1 VERRTSLLPAGIT
14 SVVGSFSAG
23 DPVDL
28 LDPDGRP
35 VARGLVN
42 YDAVELP
49 ALLGRSTGDL
59 ARELGPEYEREV
71 VHRDDLVLLQP

>member
-1 VERRTSLLPAGIT
+1 LLPAGIS
-14 SVVGSFSAG
+14 SVEGTFSAG

-28 LDPDGRP
+28 VSAGGMI

-49 ALLGRSTGDL
+49 ACSAGRRAIWPASSVRRT
-59 ARELGPEYEREV
+59 A
-71 VHRDDLVLLQP
+71 